1 MNKKRALK
9 YFLFYVFTIFS
20 AVTAVVL
27 YIKYFPIESKVIT
40 ETISKTELSETAI
53 EESIQNVYDAVVTV
67 RSYSNGNLIGTGSG
81 FIYKKD
87 DKNGYILTN
96 THVISS
102 SNSVSVL
109 LQNGESVDA
118 KLLGADEYSDVAVLS
133 ISADKVIKVATLG
146 DSDNIKVGNTVFTV
160 GSPMGENYSGSVTR
174 GIVSAKER
182 TVETDDVVTKVIQ
195 TDAAINPGNSGGPLV
210 NLAGE
215 VIGITS
221 MKLAQEEIEGM
232 GFAIPINDAKVYVK
246 NLEKGEEISRPVM
259 GVSLINVTD
268 RYRLYYYRIDVD
280 SSIESG
286 VVIASVENDSSASK
300 AGLQKG
306 DVITKLDNNKIDSI
320 SNLRYYLYKYKVGD
334 KVEVTYIRNKK
345 ENKVTLELMGN

>member
-1 MNKKRALK
+1 
-9 YFLFYVFTIFS
+9 
-20 AVTAVVL
+20 
-27 YIKYFPIESKVIT
+27 
-40 ETISKTELSETAI
+40 
-53 EESIQNVYDAVVTV
+53 
-67 RSYSNGNLIGTGSG
+67 
-81 FIYKKD
+81 
-87 DKNGYILTN
+87 
-96 THVISS
+96 
-102 SNSVSVL
+102 
-109 LQNGESVDA
+109 
-118 KLLGADEYSDVAVLS
+118 
-133 ISADKVIKVATLG
+133 
-146 DSDNIKVGNTVFTV
+146 
-160 GSPMGENYSGSVTR
+160 MGENYSGSVTR